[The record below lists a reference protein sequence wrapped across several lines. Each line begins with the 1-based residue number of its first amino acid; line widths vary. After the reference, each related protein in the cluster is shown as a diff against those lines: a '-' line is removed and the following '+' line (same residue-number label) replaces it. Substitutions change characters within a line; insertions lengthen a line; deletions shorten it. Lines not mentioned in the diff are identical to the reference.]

1 MANKHNLSQQV
12 NNVLQALKNN
22 KMKNP
27 GTVESIIDS
36 TSVSKVESKQQAHS
50 SIVPSTASKASPSYK
65 SILKVASI
73 TLSVL
78 VVSMMVCVGVR
89 RYLQCNERTASI
101 IKHLKP
107 TISQS
112 KQDGHDQIDRY
123 TYIYWD
129 GDGSCHL
136 QK

>member
-1 MANKHNLSQQV
+1 MSNKHNLSEQV
-12 NNVLQALKNN
+12 NNVLQALKNK
-22 KMKNP
+22 KMENP
-27 GTVESIIDS
+27 GTA
-36 TSVSKVESKQQAHS
+36 VSKVESIQQARS
-50 SIVPSTASKASPSYK
+50 SSVPSKASKAPSSKAPPSYK